1 MSRRVRERGQK
12 RKRKNGRRSGDETD
26 LPVKGGGGGEDEK
39 GKGMMLT
46 SPVAPSVGLQTSADR
61 QTDSCCPSP
70 PPLTRVRVLR
80 PPSHHLQAPSSCIHR
95 LFTLRK
101 GHTEAA
107 ENPKERQE
115 VIDPGGGGGFMTNT
129 PRHSTVAGTKN
140 QQGAPGT
147 PPAHSPWPGF
157 QGASD
162 VIVYLAKLDGCPA
175 SYIPR
180 PAIKH
185 RRYSP

>member
-115 VIDPGGGGGFMTNT
+115 VIDPGGGGGIHDEHPQTQ
-129 PRHSTVAGTKN
+129 HSCRDQEPTGGT
-140 QQGAPGT
+140 GHPTRPLSLAWLPGC
-147 PPAHSPWPGF
+147 
-157 QGASD
+157 
-162 VIVYLAKLDGCPA
+162 L
-175 SYIPR
+175 
-180 PAIKH
+180 
-185 RRYSP
+185 